1 MNSANTME
9 KTITIQSKLDNIS
22 HIEKLVDEISEECKL
37 TSDLYGKVLIA
48 TIEAV
53 NNSIVHG
60 NKLDSSKTVEIAVR
74 IDDSRINIYVKDQG
88 PGFDYNNVPD
98 PTKPENIENVSGRGV
113 FLMRNLADDISF
125 RNNGSVVELVFIMK

>member
-1 MNSANTME
+1 ME
-9 KTITIQSKLDNIS
+9 KTITIQSKLENIGQV
-22 HIEKLVDEISEECKL
+22 EKLVDEISEECKL

-60 NKLDSSKTVEIAVR
+60 NKLDSSKTVDIGFR
-74 IDDSRINIYVKDQG
+74 ITESSITIYVKDQG
-88 PGFDYNNVPD
+88 PGFDFNNVPD

-113 FLMRNLADDISF
+113 FLMKNLADEIKF
-125 RNNGSVVELVFIMK
+125 NQIGSEVELIFNIK

>member
-1 MNSANTME
+1 ME